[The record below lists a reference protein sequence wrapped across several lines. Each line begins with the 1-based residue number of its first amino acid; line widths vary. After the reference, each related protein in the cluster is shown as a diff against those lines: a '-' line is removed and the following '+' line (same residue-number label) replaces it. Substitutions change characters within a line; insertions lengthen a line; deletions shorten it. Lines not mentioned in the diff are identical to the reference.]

1 MIVENV
7 NNLNNSNNSNNEFNN
22 SNDSSEYLND
32 SKSREK
38 NSDKH
43 FKYQQSGGAA
53 ENIDNKNLSINF
65 DEADCAASSEKAV
78 PPEPVESAPGGV
90 DVGSTVSESTAD
102 TSPEIEELR
111 RATRLR
117 LKALSEAKK
126 AVRTYCVITGRL
138 LQGQERTRLEQIAKY
153 QFYLDS
159 GCSVLVAEAEAWA
172 AVNPGCL
179 PFSLESAF
187 NERTEE

>member
-1 MIVENV
+1 SISGEVSAV
-7 NNLNNSNNSNNEFNN
+7 
-22 SNDSSEYLND
+22 DSDTVL
-32 SKSREK
+32 
-38 NSDKH
+38 
-43 FKYQQSGGAA
+43 
-53 ENIDNKNLSINF
+53 
-65 DEADCAASSEKAV
+65 
-78 PPEPVESAPGGV
+78 PT
-90 DVGSTVSESTAD
+90 STP
-102 TSPEIEELR
+102 PEIEELR

-138 LQGQERTRLEQIAKY
+138 LQGQERARLEQIAKY
-153 QFYLDS
+153 QFYMDS

-187 NERTEE
+187 NERADE